1 MNDEYL
7 VPLLERYAQNHDT
20 ALRDELVEDYLPL
33 AKAIARKFMGRGV
46 DVEDL
51 EQVAGIALFKAIER
65 YEPERGYRFVTYAVP
80 TITGDVRNYLRDKG
94 SILRIPRDSRQKLY
108 QMTQEQ
114 ERFEREELRAPSV
127 AELAKR
133 MNVMTDELLMLMNLR
148 SQSEPVSLDAPV
160 GEEGDALLEGLLGDA
175 DAGYERLEQSD
186 WMQWLM
192 SKVTGAE
199 RELLNLRY
207 RDGLGQRETAKRLGV
222 SQMQISRMERRVL
235 SRLRAIEESGRDA

>member
-1 MNDEYL
+1 
-7 VPLLERYAQNHDT
+7 
-20 ALRDELVEDYLPL
+20 
-33 AKAIARKFMGRGV
+33 
-46 DVEDL
+46 
-51 EQVAGIALFKAIER
+51 
-65 YEPERGYRFVTYAVP
+65 
-80 TITGDVRNYLRDKG
+80 DVRNYLRDKG

-160 GEEGDALLEGLLGDA
+160 GEEGDAMLEGLLGDA